1 MCAPEPSPSLTEDTF
16 SYYEGNRR
24 RRVHVALAQIV
35 RFEGDSNYTWVHLPD
50 QSPHLLS
57 RTLTHYETELP
68 TFIRISK
75 ADLVNPLFIATVGY
89 TATDDPLHRRVLI
102 TLSTGEQLTCSRRR
116 GLLPLIRTLH
126 FPFDSF

>member
-1 MCAPEPSPSLTEDTF
+1 MCAPELLPRLTTDHF
-16 SYYEGNRR
+16 SYYEGKSR

-35 RFEGDSNYTWVHLPD
+35 RFKGDSNYTWLHLPD
-50 QSPHLLS
+50 RSPYLLS

-89 TATDDPLHRRVLI
+89 TATDDPLQRRVLI
-102 TLSTGEQLTCSRRR
+102 TLSTGERLTCSRRR
-116 GLLPLIRTLH
+116 GLPLIRTLH